1 MEQAANDS
9 PIEEAVRLLR
19 AGEIDEGI
27 KVLGDILRADM
38 DDARAH
44 MLIGIAYGK
53 KSDKLHAIHHLE
65 TSVNLD
71 ENPKAL
77 FNLGMIYE
85 ASHRVDEAVRQYR
98 RAIQLDPNYSMAQE
112 ALHKLQEQFS
122 AAHIQDL
129 PAEEETVEP
138 PHEPETQEAHEHHR
152 QGGLRN
158 LLRFHKKDNSQ

>member
-1 MEQAANDS
+1 VEQAANDS
-9 PIEEAVRLLR
+9 PIEEAIRLLK

-53 KSDKLHAIHHLE
+53 KNDKLHAIHHLE

-85 ASHRVDEAVRQYR
+85 ASHRIDEAVRQYR
-98 RAIQLDPNYSMAQE
+98 RAVQLDPDYAMALE
-112 ALHKLQEQFS
+112 ALHKLQTQFA

-129 PAEEETVEP
+129 PAAEETEAPPNEP
-138 PHEPETQEAHEHHR
+138 QTQDAHEHHR
-152 QGGLRN
+152 EGGLRN
-158 LLRFHKKDNSQ
+158 LLRFHNKDNSQ